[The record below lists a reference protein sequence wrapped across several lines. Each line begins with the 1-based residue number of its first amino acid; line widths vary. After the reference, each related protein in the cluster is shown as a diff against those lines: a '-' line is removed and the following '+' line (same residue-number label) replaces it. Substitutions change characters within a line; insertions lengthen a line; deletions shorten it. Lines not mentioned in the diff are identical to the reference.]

1 MSDHRHEWAV
11 GRDCYYCTVDGC
23 HAELSSAHPDLSA
36 VVVCNDEER
45 RAVERALR
53 ELRNPPANQ
62 AVPVHVTVYGVD
74 RHCPACGYPVG
85 AP

>member
-1 MSDHRHEWAV
+1 MSDHRHEWDV
-11 GRDCYYCTVDGC
+11 DLDGYYCTVDGC
-23 HAELSSAHPDLSA
+23 TAEPSLSDA

-45 RAVERALR
+45 RAVERLLR
-53 ELRNPPANQ
+53 DMRRPGF
-62 AVPVHVTVYGVD
+62 VTVHIDVPAPP